1 MTDFM
6 GTSTGCCAPVVE
18 EPADAAEAVRRR
30 VGPLEP
36 YISRDEAGADVLNL
50 MVEGITCGGCISK
63 IEGSLGRV
71 EGVRDSRVNLSTGRL
86 RIRFARAEIRPE
98 LLIARLDQLGYRAVP
113 YDPAALKS
121 ERDQEERRLLR
132 AMAVAGFAS
141 ANVMLLS
148 VSVWAG
154 HFQDMGPG
162 TRTLLHWISG
172 MIAVPAVLYAGRPF
186 FDSALAALRGGR
198 TNMDVPISLA
208 VMLATGM
215 SVMETLRG
223 ADHAYFDSAVML
235 LFFLLI
241 GRYLDRRARG
251 RARSAAEQLTGLSA
265 VAVTVVEEDGT
276 LSACAPSAVQPGM
289 TVLVPAGGRIPVDG
303 TVTHGRSDVD
313 SQLITGESV
322 PEAVGPGSHVYAG
335 AVNTGAPLKLSV
347 RAAGEGTL
355 LAEIARLMEAAEQR
369 RARYVGIADAVSR
382 WYAPVVHLLA
392 LGTFL
397 GWFFGMGLGWQDSLL
412 IAIAVLIITCPCA
425 LGLAV
430 PVVQVIACSRLMR
443 GGTLLKSGSALERL
457 AQIDTVVF
465 DKTGTLTQGR
475 PALVHDAA
483 LDEDALRRAAA
494 LAAAS
499 SHPLS
504 RALTAAAGPGVAPLD
519 GVREIPGRGLEW
531 DGRDGTHRL
540 GSRAFVG
547 LPEEGTACESRGPE
561 LCYARPGAAP
571 AVFRFTDAPRRDA
584 AAVVDAFHRAGIEVH
599 LLSGDR
605 EAAVAETAE
614 KLGIET
620 WQARITPDGKLHYL
634 EELRSAGRKPAMVGD
649 GLNDA
654 PALAAALV
662 SLSPASGADISR
674 TAADIVFQGAELSP
688 VWEAYRTAR
697 RAEALVR
704 QNFVMAFGYNI
715 FTIPLAVAGFVT
727 PLIAAVAMSSSSL
740 IVIGNALRLG
750 WTKPARVT
758 KLKGPDAD
766 TAASDR
772 GIAGT
777 ESAR

>member
-6 GTSTGCCAPVVE
+6 GTSTGCCAPVME
-18 EPADAAEAVRRR
+18 EPADAAEQVRRR

-36 YISRDEAGADVLNL
+36 YLSRNEDGTDMLNL
-50 MVEGITCGGCISK
+50 MVEGITCGGCIAK
-63 IEGSLGRV
+63 IEGALGRV
-71 EGVRDSRVNLSTGRL
+71 DGVRDSRVNLSTGRL
-86 RIRFARAEIRPE
+86 RVRFDRGQIQPE
-98 LLIARLDQLGYRAVP
+98 LLIARLDALGYRAVP

-172 MIAVPAVLYAGRPF
+172 IIAVPAVIYAGRPF
-186 FDSALAALRGGR
+186 FDSALSALRGGR

-265 VAVTVVEEDGT
+265 VAVTVVEPDGT
-276 LSACAPSAVQPGM
+276 LSACAPAAVKPGM

-322 PEAVGPGSHVYAG
+322 PEAVGPGSEVYAG

-397 GWFFGMGLGWQDSLL
+397 GWFFGIGLGWQDSLL

-457 AQIDTVVF
+457 AKIDTVVF
-465 DKTGTLTQGR
+465 DKTGTLTLGR
-475 PALVHDAA
+475 PVLVPD
-483 LDEDALRRAAA
+483 DRRDPDTLRRAAA

-499 SHPLS
+499 THPLS
-504 RALTAAAGPGVAPLD
+504 RALTAAAGPGIAPLD
-519 GVREIPGRGLEW
+519 GVREIPGCGLEW
-531 DGRDGTHRL
+531 DGGDGTHRL
-540 GSRAFVG
+540 GSRVFVG
-547 LPEEGTACESRGPE
+547 LADERADQESRGPE
-561 LCYARPGAAP
+561 LCYARPGEAAV
-571 AVFRFTDAPRRDA
+571 VFRFTDAPRPDA
-584 AAVVDAFHRAGIEVH
+584 AAVVAAFRNAGISVH

-605 EAAVAETAE
+605 EAVVKETARD
-614 KLGIET
+614 LGIEN
-620 WQARITPDGKLHYL
+620 WQARITPDGKLRYL
-634 EELRSAGRKPAMVGD
+634 EDLRAAGRHPAMIGD

-674 TAADIVFQGAELSP
+674 TAADIVFQGGELGP
-688 VWEAYRTAR
+688 VWEAYRTSR

-750 WTKPARVT
+750 WTKPKGLSRVT
-758 KLKGPDAD
+758 PPEADAVPR
-766 TAASDR
+766 SYG
-772 GIAGT
+772 GIGT
-777 ESAR
+777 DHAR